1 MKPSDVITLDCQKR
15 GINSQ
20 HVLVAV
26 HAILR
31 RGGLLLSQGNTVLLL
46 QKISPAV
53 YATHLFTQDPPLT
66 LSKALVT
73 FFRQMES
80 KGIHRLYGKA
90 DNKEIIGLLKQLGQ
104 REGVQVSPSDNP
116 DYNWMIEL

>member
-1 MKPSDVITLDCQKR
+1 MDAQKR

-20 HVLVAV
+20 HVLVGV
-26 HAILR
+26 HAILK

-80 KGIHRLYGKA
+80 KGVHRLYGKA
-90 DNKEIIGLLKQLGQ
+90 DNQEIIGLLKQLGQ
-104 REGVQVSPSDNP
+104 REGVQVMPSDNP